1 MRTIPAVLLA
11 MSALSVSTAHAQPY
25 PSKSIRLVI
34 PFAVGG
40 GADILGRLFAQKLYQ
55 QTGQTVVADTRAGAG
70 GNLGAEITA
79 KSPADGYTVMFTT
92 NSLAVNV
99 SLYPKQSYNAITDL
113 TPVALVA
120 AVPLILVVHPSV
132 AVKSAR
138 ELIDLAKAKPGALNY
153 SSGQSGSSSHLA
165 AELFKYMAN
174 VNIVGIHYKSGA
186 TRMTDL
192 IGGQVQMEFA
202 TPGAVAAHVKSGKL
216 RPLAVTSAQPSA
228 LVPGLPTVSATGLPG
243 YESVGMSGVYAPA
256 KTPVSIVNLL
266 SKEIAR
272 VVNQPDIK
280 QKFFETG
287 VEAVGGSPAEL
298 AAKIKSELERMGKV
312 IKAAGIRGES

>member
-1 MRTIPAVLLA
+1 MKKRTCLKLIFVLELAVA
-11 MSALSVSTAHAQPY
+11 SVAANAQNFPSRPVRIVTGGVGGQSDFTSRIIAQGLTAQLGQQVIVDNRA
-25 PSKSIRLVI
+25 SGVI
-34 PFAVGG
+34 P
-40 GADILGRLFAQKLYQ
+40 
-55 QTGQTVVADTRAGAG
+55 GQIVSQAA
-70 GNLGAEITA
+70 
-79 KSPADGYTVMFTT
+79 PDGYTLLLVGGTFTIG
-92 NSLAVNV
+92 SLLLKTPYDPVRDFAPV
-99 SLYPKQSYNAITDL
+99 SLPNQQPN
-113 TPVALVA
+113 V
-120 AVPLILVVHPSV
+120 LVVHPSV